1 MFELADPTY
10 FYLFGLI
17 ALLIVLYI
25 INNVWKAKAREEFAD
40 AKLFRKLSQ
49 TRSTRKFGLK
59 FILRLFL
66 MAMVII
72 ALVGPK
78 IGTKLETV
86 KREGVDIVFAIDVS
100 KSMLAED
107 ITPNRLEKGKQVVS
121 SVIDNLVSDRVGVI
135 VYAGK
140 SYPQLP
146 LTTDYSAAK
155 MFLKAANTDI
165 VPTQGTAIGHAV
177 EMAEDY
183 FRNSNKAGKVL
194 FIISDGES
202 HEEGFL
208 EAAAAAGE
216 RGVII
221 NTIGV
226 GTTQGGPIPIKKNAK
241 IVGYKEDRNG
251 DVVVTK
257 MDDLMLQQIANV
269 GNGKFI
275 NGINTNNVVDFVK
288 EQIAS
293 MEKSESETELFSDYE
308 DQFQW
313 FLGIAIFLLLIDQL
327 IFERKTKWIQSLNLF
342 GDEKAN

>member
-1 MFELADPTY
+1 MFELANPTY
-10 FYLFGLI
+10 FYLFGIVL
-17 ALLIVLYI
+17 LLIVLYV
-25 INNVWKAKAREEFAD
+25 INNIWKGKARQAFAD
-40 AKLFRKLSQ
+40 ENLLSKLSE

-59 FILRLFL
+59 FVLRLL
-66 MAMVII
+66 VISLVII
-72 ALVGPK
+72 ALIGPK
-78 IGTKLETV
+78 VGTKLETV

-100 KSMLAED
+100 KSMLSED
-107 ITPNRLEKGKQVVS
+107 ITPNRLEKGKQIVS
-121 SVIDNLVSDRVGVI
+121 TVIDNLVSDRVGVI

-155 MFLKAANTDI
+155 MFLKAADTDI

-183 FRNSNKAGKVL
+183 FRNSEKAGKAL
-194 FIISDGES
+194 FIITDGES
-202 HEEGFL
+202 HEDGFL
-208 EAAAAAGE
+208 EATQTAAE

-226 GTTQGGPIPIKKNAK
+226 GTTQGGPIPIKKNGK
-241 IVGYKEDRNG
+241 ITAYKEDRAGN
-251 DVVVTK
+251 VVVTR
-257 MDDLMLQQIANV
+257 MDDVMLQKIASA
-269 GNGKFI
+269 GGGSYI
-275 NGINTNNVVDFVK
+275 NGINTNAVVEFVK

-313 FLGIAIFLLLIDQL
+313 FLAGALLLLLIDQL
-327 IFERKTKWIQSLNLF
+327 ISERKTKWIQSLNLF
-342 GDEKAN
+342 GDGKKN

>member
-17 ALLIVLYI
+17 ALLVFLYI
-25 INNVWKAKAREEFAD
+25 INNVWKVKTRKEFAD
-40 AKLFRKLSQ
+40 EKLFDKLSR

-59 FILRLFL
+59 FALRLL
-66 MAMVII
+66 IIAMVII

-155 MFLKAANTDI
+155 MFLKATNTDI

-183 FRNSNKAGKVL
+183 FKNSNKAGKVL

-208 EAAAAAGE
+208 EAAIAAAD

-226 GTTQGGPIPIKKNAK
+226 GTTQGGPIPIKKNGK
-241 IVGYKEDRNG
+241 IIAYKEDRNG

-257 MDDLMLQQIANV
+257 MDDTMLQQIATE

-275 NGINTNNVVDFVK
+275 NGINTNSVVDFVK
-288 EQIAS
+288 DQIAS

-313 FLGIAIFLLLIDQL
+313 FIGIAIFLLLIDQL
-327 IFERKTKWIQSLNLF
+327 ISERKTKWIQSLNLF
-342 GDEKAN
+342 GDGKAA